1 MSSVEPKPENVVY
14 KLDYDRASGKY
25 SHNELNTYGLDAS
38 TIIKCCMDESSRDL
52 TVGGKIK
59 EIESLIEKEKYV
71 EARGMLT
78 ELQNMTKTDDPE
90 FSYLGSVISFAEDDV

>member
-1 MSSVEPKPENVVY
+1 
-14 KLDYDRASGKY
+14 
-25 SHNELNTYGLDAS
+25 
-38 TIIKCCMDESSRDL
+38 MDESSRDL